1 MNFVI
6 GAGVLI
12 FAIFLI
18 VLGVSVVIV
27 AITEI
32 IDDMI
37 LAKEAQRNFERRK
50 AQEEQE
56 QEEPFFKDGRQ
67 N

>member
-18 VLGVSVVIV
+18 VLGVSEVFKAVVIDTV
-27 AITEI
+27 AEI
-32 IDDMI
+32 IEKKK
-37 LAKEAQRNFERRK
+37 AK
-50 AQEEQE
+50 EEQE

-67 N
+67 K